1 MTTKKR
7 PKFLRRKNQA
17 YSKLGKRRKNKQ
29 VWRRPTGRDNK
40 MREKRKGVPLTVSI
54 GYRTDKIARG
64 MLSEKVPVCILNVSQ
79 LKKIRENE
87 IPVLANVGKKNKIEI
102 AKEAEKMKIK
112 IYNLNSKKF
121 LKENELK
128 NKKKNSEGKK

>member
-1 MTTKKR
+1 MTTKSK

-64 MLSEKVPVCILNVSQ
+64 MLSEKVPVYILNVSQ

-87 IPVLANVGKKNKIEI
+87 IPILANVGKKNKIEI